1 MKFGWLCSAATELM
15 SVGMGNFQA
24 KTTAADGSSRAL
36 FPRNRSFHPHS
47 GAIVQERR
55 GTSQAGQAKGQ
66 ESSDGLLPLA
76 WVWKRWAEQ
85 DIVM

>member
-1 MKFGWLCSAATELM
+1 M

-24 KTTAADGSSRAL
+24 KTTAADGSSKAL

-47 GAIVQERR
+47 GAIVHERR
-55 GTSQAGQAKGQ
+55 GTSQAGQAKGK